1 MHPQRRV
8 TRKARGVT
16 TNGPKVQ
23 QLAHPQRNRLGVQ
36 RMQPIA
42 LMTLVSISVHATLI
56 DAFAT
61 NHGSQSS
68 RLRSEVA
75 S

>member
-16 TNGPKVQ
+16 TNGRKVQ
-23 QLAHPQRNRLGVQ
+23 QLARLQRNRLGVQ

-42 LMTLVSISVHATLI
+42 LMTLVSISEHSPLI
-56 DAFAT
+56 DAFVV
-61 NHGSQSS
+61 NCDMQSS
-68 RLRSEVA
+68 RSRSEAA